1 MSARAQLESLR
12 AFVACEGRRG
22 RPETA
27 SQLRVCIADHLHA
40 DAQLKAAVDAVLLCA
55 YGAAPHEPRARIPP
69 RAAVVEARP
78 APAVPGKLNPCP
90 APLPA
95 ALPRSLRARPRAGA
109 APGRS
114 A

>member
-1 MSARAQLESLR
+1 MSARVQLESLR

-69 RAAVVEARP
+69 RAAVIEARP
-78 APAVPGKLNPCP
+78 APAAALARFIPTLNLACTPSQRRCP
-90 APLPA
+90 AA
-95 ALPRSLRARPRAGA
+95 S
-109 APGRS
+109 
-114 A
+114 